1 MLRQRGYILGVL
13 WLGLVLI
20 VAGCQPVEQSDEG
33 PKPVAVEV
41 LPVERGEVQS
51 TTTLSGRIEARAD
64 VPVPARLAAQVTAVK
79 AKVGEFVEAGQALVE
94 LDKKDVLEQ
103 VRQAKAALAIAEA
116 ALPPETGESAAVAS
130 VRVLMEN
137 AQADLQRMEYL
148 WQQGAVSEQMLEGAR
163 AQAVGAAAQYQA
175 ALDREKAARAQYEQ
189 AKAAL
194 ALAHSQLD
202 NTTITAPVSGV
213 VASLQVKVGQ
223 MLSPGVV
230 VANVVDMDQVQLKL
244 NVSERDINKLTVG
257 QTVKVRISSLGN
269 EEFAGEL
276 TSLAPAV
283 DARTLTFPAE
293 VTVDNPQHRVKPG
306 MFAEVDLETAAVLDV
321 LVVPR
326 AAILEEGDQQYA
338 YVVTDGKAEL
348 RAVTLGLANEET
360 VEVKT
365 GLNEGDLLVV
375 KGQQYLSQGL
385 PVTVVK
391 GGEAQ

>member
-41 LPVERGEVQS
+41 APVARGEVQS

-64 VPVPARLAAQVTAVK
+64 VPVLARLAAQVTAVK
-79 AKVGEFVEAGQALVE
+79 VKVGESVQAGQALVE
-94 LDKKDVLEQ
+94 LDKKDVVEQ
-103 VRQAKAALAIAEA
+103 VRQAEAALAMAEA
-116 ALPPETGESAAVAS
+116 VLPPESGESAAVAS
-130 VRVLMEN
+130 ARVMSEN
-137 AQADLQRMEYL
+137 AQADLERMEYL
-148 WQQGAVSEQMLEGAR
+148 WQQGAISEQMLEAAR
-163 AQAVGAAAQYQA
+163 AQAAGAAAQYEA
-175 ALDREKAARAQYEQ
+175 ALDREKTAQAQYEQ
-189 AKAAL
+189 AQAAL
-194 ALAHSQLD
+194 ALARSQLA

>member
-41 LPVERGEVQS
+41 APVARGEVQS

-64 VPVPARLAAQVTAVK
+64 VPVLARLAAQVTAVK
-79 AKVGEFVEAGQALVE
+79 VKVGESVQAGQALVE
-94 LDKKDVLEQ
+94 LDKKDVVEQ
-103 VRQAKAALAIAEA
+103 VRQAEAALAMAEA
-116 ALPPETGESAAVAS
+116 VLPPESGESAAVAS
-130 VRVLMEN
+130 ARVMSEN
-137 AQADLQRMEYL
+137 AQADLERMEYL
-148 WQQGAVSEQMLEGAR
+148 WQQGAISEQMLEGAR